1 MKNKRTYGMKKKLK
15 NTMNRNEIID
25 KITLILSTKNKEY
38 MNQAMSAINSDS
50 GLLALAGELGLV
62 H

>member
-25 KITLILSTKNKEY
+25 KITLILSTKNKE
-38 MNQAMSAINSDS
+38 
-50 GLLALAGELGLV
+50 
-62 H
+62 